1 MLLKHSPT
9 QLKQSLFSLIKAL
22 YDLPDR
28 DEISKDPIASD
39 GNFAKY
45 SEDIDAITEKGIEYR
60 EEKKRKA
67 MDAKV

>member
-1 MLLKHSPT
+1 M
-9 QLKQSLFSLIKAL
+9 
-22 YDLPDR
+22 PDR